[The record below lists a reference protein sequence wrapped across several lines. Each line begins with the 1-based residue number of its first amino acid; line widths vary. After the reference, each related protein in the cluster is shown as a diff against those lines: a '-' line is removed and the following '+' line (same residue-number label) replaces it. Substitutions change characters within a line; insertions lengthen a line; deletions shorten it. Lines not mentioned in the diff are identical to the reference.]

1 LSNKIIG
8 TVRAIP
14 LAEKTQSILKI
25 NGNYSF
31 FAIPTSVLE
40 KYGIDSFVIVQNEDK
55 ILLKATNAT
64 EPTTENPTSTK
75 MEITDDKFT
84 G

>member
-1 LSNKIIG
+1 MPGRLIG

-31 FAIPTSVLE
+31 FALPTDMLE
-40 KYGIDSFVIVQNEDK
+40 KYGIDSFNIILNEDK
-55 ILLKATNAT
+55 IMLKATNGT
-64 EPTTENPTSTK
+64 EPTTDNPTTNEVNTS
-75 MEITDDKFT
+75 